1 MSRKL
6 VTVQELAEICGLH
19 VQTIY
24 NWVAQGKIPFH
35 RFGKRTLRFDVDEVN
50 DWSRKKG
57 SKGRIRDG
65 VVNQY

>member
-1 MSRKL
+1 MGKRL
-6 VTVQELAEICGLH
+6 VTVQELAEICDLH

-24 NWVAQGKIPFH
+24 NWVHQGKIPFR
-35 RFGKRTLRFDVDEVN
+35 RFGKKTLRFDVDEVN

-65 VVNQY
+65 IVNQY